1 MPMYNL
7 LEYCKNYG
15 KTTGSFWNYYRDEAN
30 EESTGGANGV
40 IKYWIWDSKSFD
52 YKANIVGTL
61 QDNNTDMTLIN
72 CEINLILTWSENCV
86 LTSKATRDKVNDTG
100 TDESPQFSE
109 INQQMQHLK

>member
-61 QDNNTDMTLIN
+61 QDNNTDMPLIN
-72 CEINLILTWSENCV
+72 
-86 LTSKATRDKVNDTG
+86 SK
-100 TDESPQFSE
+100 
-109 INQQMQHLK
+109 